1 MNEQI
6 VEKYLRN
13 FEMWCWR
20 RIDKIRKAD
29 RVINEEALHRGKE
42 YPNILLAV
50 KRGKLTGVVTS
61 CLGTAF

>member
-1 MNEQI
+1 MCSFKLETFLFLIAMNEQI
-6 VEKYLRN
+6 VEKSLGN

-42 YPNILLAV
+42 ERNIV
-50 KRGKLTGVVTS
+50 IS
-61 CLGTAF
+61 CVQ